1 MRTKSCI
8 LMSRKSPIMTAYV
21 RGPGWIDSPAL
32 LQLRHPALS
41 SWLKMFYATKSMV
54 DSDRLELWYG
64 HEP

>member
-1 MRTKSCI
+1 
-8 LMSRKSPIMTAYV
+8 MTAYV
-21 RGPGWIDSPAL
+21 REPGWIDSPAL